1 MYQSCVSVMRSL
13 HLNALVVG
21 LVVFGASEANADPAL
36 RPPGSIPQAS
46 LPSRSYQA
54 PPAYRSSHAYARDND
69 VTGSIPQA
77 APPQA
82 EFSEG
87 STDLPPELR
96 RQLVNYTGHE
106 VAGTIVIDT
115 DHTRLYLVLGG
126 GQAIRYGVGV
136 GRDGFRWSGRE
147 TITRGRQWPDWY
159 PPSEMIER
167 QPYLPRFMAGGPG
180 NPLGARAL
188 YLGSSVYRIHG
199 TNDPKTIGQFIS
211 SGCIR
216 LLNEDISDLYAR
228 VGVGTPVVVLP
239 SSRGAVS

>member
-1 MYQSCVSVMRSL
+1 MSRFPLS
-13 HLNALVVG
+13 ALAFGFV
-21 LVVFGASEANADPAL
+21 LFGAQQACAQSYSSEAIV
-36 RPPGSIPQAS
+36 RPPGSIPQIG
-46 LPSRSYQA
+46 RT
-54 PPAYRSSHAYARDND
+54 SHAYQRDHD
-69 VTGSIPQA
+69 VTGSIPPS
-77 APPQA
+77 APMEPA
-82 EFSEG
+82 PAPVMSAPVTDG
-87 STDLPPELR
+87 STELPPELR
-96 RQLVNYTGHE
+96 RQMVNYGGTE
-106 VAGTIVIDT
+106 APGTIVIDT
-115 DHTRLYLVLGG
+115 DHTQLYLVVQR

-136 GRDGFRWSGRE
+136 GRDGFRWAGRQ
-147 TITRGRQWPDWY
+147 TITRTAQWPDWY

-239 SSRGAVS
+239 SSRGVVS

>member
-1 MYQSCVSVMRSL
+1 MSRFHLGALAFGFVLFGTQQACAQSYSR
-13 HLNALVVG
+13 
-21 LVVFGASEANADPAL
+21 EAIV
-36 RPPGSIPQAS
+36 RPPASIPQIG
-46 LPSRSYQA
+46 RTNRIYE
-54 PPAYRSSHAYARDND
+54 RDHD
-69 VTGSIPQA
+69 VTGSIPPPVAA
-77 APPQA
+77 APAPA
-82 EFSEG
+82 PVMSSPVTEG

-96 RQLVNYTGHE
+96 RQMVNYGGTE
-106 VAGTIVIDT
+106 APGTIVIDT
-115 DHTRLYLVLGG
+115 DHTRLYLVVQR

-136 GRDGFRWSGRE
+136 GRDGFRWAGRQ
-147 TITRGRQWPDWY
+147 TITRTAQWPDWY

-216 LLNEDISDLYAR
+216 LLNEDISDLYSR

-239 SSRGAVS
+239 SSRGTVS